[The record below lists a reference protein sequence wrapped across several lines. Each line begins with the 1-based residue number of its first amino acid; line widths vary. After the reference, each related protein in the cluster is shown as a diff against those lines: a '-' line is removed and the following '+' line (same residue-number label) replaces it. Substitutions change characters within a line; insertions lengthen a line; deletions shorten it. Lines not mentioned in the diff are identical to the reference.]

1 MKSIFAF
8 VKKEFILDFKQAFSM
23 ASIFT
28 YLISI
33 LFAVS
38 LLFKNK
44 HTVVSYSSI
53 YWIIFV
59 FTTIISSYRNLLK
72 ENDDSNLFNYIVY
85 SPIVF
90 IAGKII
96 YSVLLNMV
104 LGFLLLLL
112 FILLNGNLI
121 QNVFLFAI
129 DVIGLSIGL
138 GALLSLTGSISSRTD
153 GNFALMSIMSFPLVL
168 PLLIIAAKLSISA
181 IEGLPFSMNIK
192 YLVSLFSLD
201 IIIVIL
207 SLVLF
212 PQAWTE

>member
-1 MKSIFAF
+1 
-8 VKKEFILDFKQAFSM
+8 M